1 MIRKI
6 FLLCIIIFINSCA
19 SYKENLN
26 MSISTL
32 SGKTYQL
39 INMFADTGITI
50 SFYDKEFYGYSGFN
64 TYFGEYEVRR
74 GNNILFKNISTT
86 KMSEESES
94 AEIEK
99 EYIEL
104 ITKSYS
110 IEFTSDGI
118 KIKTL
123 DNTELVFK
131 RLR

>member
-19 SYKENLN
+19 SYKKNLN

-39 INMFADTGITI
+39 INMFTDTGITI

>member
-1 MIRKI
+1 
-6 FLLCIIIFINSCA
+6 
-19 SYKENLN
+19 

-39 INMFADTGITI
+39 INMFVDTGITI

>member
-1 MIRKI
+1 MIRKF

-50 SFYDKEFYGYSGFN
+50 SFYDKEFYGYIGFN

-99 EYIEL
+99 EYIEH

>member
-131 RLR
+131 RLC

>member
-26 MSISTL
+26 KSISTL

>member
-1 MIRKI
+1 MIRKF

>member
-99 EYIEL
+99 EYMEL

>member
-6 FLLCIIIFINSCA
+6 LLLCIIIFINSCA

>member
-104 ITKSYS
+104 ITKYYS

>member
-1 MIRKI
+1 
-6 FLLCIIIFINSCA
+6 
-19 SYKENLN
+19 
-26 MSISTL
+26 
-32 SGKTYQL
+32 
-39 INMFADTGITI
+39 
-50 SFYDKEFYGYSGFN
+50 
-64 TYFGEYEVRR
+64 
-74 GNNILFKNISTT
+74 
-86 KMSEESES
+86 MSEESES

-131 RLR
+131 RLC

>member
-39 INMFADTGITI
+39 INMFAETGITI